1 MEKSYQKLLNPV
13 HHVIANAHE
22 IRVTLSDGA
31 LTLGFYIFMAIILR
45 PFTFSPEPLI
55 AQLQACFAA
64 VPVAA
69 TFWFAIYMFLVV
81 LMDQLKQR
89 RENA

>member
-1 MEKSYQKLLNPV
+1 MEKSYQKLLNPK
-13 HHVIANAHE
+13 HHVIAN
-22 IRVTLSDGA
+22 V
-31 LTLGFYIFMAIILR
+31 LTLGFYVFMAIILR
-45 PFTFSPEPLI
+45 PFTFSPEPMI
-55 AQLQACFAA
+55 AKLQACFAA

-89 RENA
+89 KGKSD

>member
-1 MEKSYQKLLNPV
+1 MEKSYQKLLSPV
-13 HHVIANAHE
+13 HHIIAN
-22 IRVTLSDGA
+22 V
-31 LTLGFYIFMAIILR
+31 LTLVFYAFMAVMLR

-81 LMDQLKQR
+81 FTDQRKQR
-89 RENA
+89 KGNNS

>member
-1 MEKSYQKLLNPV
+1 MEKSYQKLLGPLQ
-13 HHVIANAHE
+13 HAIANA
-22 IRVTLSDGA
+22 
-31 LTLGFYIFMAIILR
+31 LTLMFYVFMAIILR
-45 PFTFSPEPLI
+45 PFTFSPDPLI

-81 LMDQLKQR
+81 LMDQRKQR
-89 RENA
+89 QAKA

>member
-1 MEKSYQKLLNPV
+1 MPACLFSMMEKSYQKLLNPV
-13 HHVIANAHE
+13 HHVIAN
-22 IRVTLSDGA
+22 V

-69 TFWFAIYMFLVV
+69 TFWFATYMFLVV

-89 RENA
+89 KENA

>member
-1 MEKSYQKLLNPV
+1 MEKSYEKLLNPV
-13 HHVIANAHE
+13 HHIIAN
-22 IRVTLSDGA
+22 A
-31 LTLGFYIFMAIILR
+31 LTLGFYVFMTVMLR
-45 PFTFSPEPLI
+45 PFTFSPDPLI

-89 RENA
+89 KAETKASDS